1 MARATPLREVLA
13 AGVKAARMGL
23 GLRQEDAATLLRQ
36 LGLASWI
43 RGTVAQAEVGAR
55 RLTPEE
61 LVILALAYETTPA
74 ALVVGEDDA
83 LVELTPDTWITV
95 ADLRGLWSG
104 RPARI
109 QAPTGP
115 KGAAAAA
122 RERLKAGGQTRRGEA
137 SDADR
142 HAARRLGLSLEE
154 ATAAATKL
162 WGRTLAEERDR
173 RLAERTGEL
182 SPRQLQALR
191 GHVTRELLAELS
203 SRPQSTRTP
212 IPRRT
217 QPARQRGG
225 TQ

>member
-74 ALVVGEDDA
+74 ALVVGEDDE
-83 LVELTPDTWITV
+83 LVELTPEAWITV

-109 QAPTGP
+109 KAPTLP
-115 KGAAAAA
+115 KGAVAA

-203 SRPQSTRTP
+203 SRPHPTRTP
-212 IPRRT
+212 TPRRT